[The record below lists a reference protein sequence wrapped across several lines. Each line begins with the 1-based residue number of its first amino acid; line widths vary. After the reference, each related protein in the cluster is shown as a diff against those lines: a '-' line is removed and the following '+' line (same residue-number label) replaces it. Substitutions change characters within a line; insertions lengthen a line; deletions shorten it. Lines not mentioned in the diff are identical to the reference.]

1 MSGQPKSVGLG
12 LGPVTLRKL
21 TRELHAQLPG
31 ALEGDIDLELGLDVI
46 ADLSLATFYRE
57 ERETQLAAEAIENR
71 ARVLA
76 FREAQTRKF
85 ELRRAAGV
93 LLRAGLREVREMPPG
108 TELASAAAFVGELA
122 TWFNRDMA
130 IEDPTMF
137 APLAEMLTERMIGA
151 EWSGA
156 LIQRAVPHII
166 RTSA

>member
-1 MSGQPKSVGLG
+1 M
-12 LGPVTLRKL
+12 RKL

-31 ALEGDIDLELGLDVI
+31 ALDGDIDLELALDVI
-46 ADLSLATFYRE
+46 ADLSLAAFYRK

-76 FREAQTRKF
+76 FRETQTLKF
-85 ELRRAAGV
+85 ELRKDAGV

-122 TWFNRDMA
+122 TWFNRDSL
-130 IEDPTMF
+130 IEDPTLF
-137 APLAEMLTERMIGA
+137 APLAEMLTERMVA
-151 EWSGA
+151 SEWPTA

-166 RTSA
+166 RASA